1 MTEQVIPEKVWLSIK
16 GTVAHD
22 GEESDVMELLTEGIR
37 SGKADSC
44 SLAYDESE
52 ISGMEGTRTTVQ
64 VNGQKVS
71 IIRLGS
77 VNSLMEFESGKR
89 SVTMYSTPE
98 GDISMG
104 ITTRDID
111 IDYDESRRP
120 SRVKVDYNIEM
131 KGIGE
136 TDNTI
141 DIQVKDLKN

>member
-44 SLAYDESE
+44 SLANDDSE

-104 ITTRDID
+104 ITTRGID